1 MTDHINMKGEKIEVR
16 KKISENPNDPVG
28 KEAHDISFYFE
39 NGKKFG
45 EISISAVDSNKAFLY
60 NFEVKEEYRGKGYG
74 TEILK
79 YVMRNYKVNE
89 LTVDKSNTRAINLYK
104 RFGFKVNMDFVE
116 DGIKRVD
123 MKINL
128 NESYTFKLLN
138 EGIILNGKN
147 IELNFDKWKREKG
160 KNILFITG
168 LSGSGK
174 STLAEEYEKKYN
186 AYMFELDG
194 LEHRYDSS
202 GNAKIL
208 EKVREEC
215 PDYDNYYKDHS
226 QKVINNIN
234 AIWNAADKALEIM
247 KNDYK
252 NLYIVEGVQ
261 LFDGLYSYDQ
271 LKNKPLIIIDSSH
284 LQSIIRAIKRTAKN
298 DNKSILDVI
307 KDNLGEILSYHKNSY
322 TPFKKFKDKMKSESY
337 IAPGWDN
344 KDLKNNGYYVNEDF
358 IRVNTG
364 DSEFITFFTEDSN
377 NFFIRRYLY
386 KERLKNSA
394 AVMQMYSQIKQD
406 NPWIKKTFPKIG
418 MYSGNNVFVD
428 VSYYNGLFIQNNI
441 RRMDKGVELYWDF
454 VNRLINNKEID
465 DIYGKKTIFIPVDR
479 YTWGTG
485 NVDDFVNYKVNLNPI
500 SMIFRMMKT
509 HPELIAR
516 EWGNKTFLFVGKRG
530 YFTIDFSTFKFAN
543 LARIK
548 HHLTKLFSDTEPII
562 DDENPKDSMTPD
574 EDSSAV
580 IAAKVT
586 EKINN
591 KLGTD
596 IPLTAVSKSYVD
608 NLPIDKAEDLV
619 FYHTNKVKIPEHEK
633 NYIAI
638 LGTDSNVGLARVIP
652 KLQTEREIDSYVKPK
667 E

>member
-1 MTDHINMKGEKIEVR
+1 MK
-16 KKISENPNDPVG
+16 
-28 KEAHDISFYFE
+28 F
-39 NGKKFG
+39 
-45 EISISAVDSNKAFLY
+45 FL
-60 NFEVKEEYRGKGYG
+60 
-74 TEILK
+74 
-79 YVMRNYKVNE
+79 
-89 LTVDKSNTRAINLYK
+89 
-104 RFGFKVNMDFVE
+104 
-116 DGIKRVD
+116 
-123 MKINL
+123 
-128 NESYTFKLLN
+128 
-138 EGIILNGKN
+138 II
-147 IELNFDKWKREKG
+147 
-160 KNILFITG
+160 
-168 LSGSGK
+168 
-174 STLAEEYEKKYN
+174 
-186 AYMFELDG
+186 
-194 LEHRYDSS
+194 
-202 GNAKIL
+202 KIL
-208 EKVREEC
+208 IL
-215 PDYDNYYKDHS
+215 HS
-226 QKVINNIN
+226 
-234 AIWNAADKALEIM
+234 
-247 KNDYK
+247 
-252 NLYIVEGVQ
+252 
-261 LFDGLYSYDQ
+261 
-271 LKNKPLIIIDSSH
+271 
-284 LQSIIRAIKRTAKN
+284 
-298 DNKSILDVI
+298 
-307 KDNLGEILSYHKNSY
+307 
-322 TPFKKFKDKMKSESY
+322 KKFKDKMKSESY